1 MKRAV
6 LVVLVISGL
15 GLVKQGQVQAAGNP
29 EALAF
34 CFQNARG
41 YWLCDGPTQ
50 FTNAGGEGDAGL
62 SENLKNAGCKKPRL
76 IGPSTLTPIM
86 VARLGTQNGNLYKC
100 GFQLKPD
107 DRDMRRHWSGLE
119 NMP

>member
-1 MKRAV
+1 MRKLA
-6 LVVLVISGL
+6 LVVLVMSGL
-15 GLVKQGQVQAAGNP
+15 GLVAQSEVQAAGNP

-34 CFQNARG
+34 CFQNKQG
-41 YWLCDGPTQ
+41 YWLCDGPAQ
-50 FTNAGGEGDAGL
+50 FANTEGEGNAGL
-62 SENLKNAGCKKPRL
+62 SGNLKNAGCKTPRL

-86 VARLGTQNGNLYKC
+86 VARLGTQSGNLYSC

-107 DRDMRRHWSGLE
+107 DRNMRRHWSGLE

>member
-1 MKRAV
+1 MKKVV

-15 GLVKQGQVQAAGNP
+15 GLVKQNQVQAAENS

-34 CFQNARG
+34 CFQNLWG

-50 FTNAGGEGDAGL
+50 FADVGEKDDAGL
-62 SENLKNAGCKKPRL
+62 SGNLRNAGCKKPRL
-76 IGPSTLTPIM
+76 IGPSTLTPII
-86 VARLGTQNGNLYKC
+86 VARLGTRSGNLYGC
-100 GFQLKPD
+100 GFKLKPE